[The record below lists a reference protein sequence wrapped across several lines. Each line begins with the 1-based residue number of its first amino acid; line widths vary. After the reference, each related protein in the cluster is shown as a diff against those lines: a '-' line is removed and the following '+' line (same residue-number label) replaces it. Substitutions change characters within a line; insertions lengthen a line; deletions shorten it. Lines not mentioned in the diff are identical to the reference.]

1 MKYLIA
7 LFLVLL
13 FVIGTMAEET
23 SDVITLTDAN
33 FEEETKKHQ
42 FLLIEFYAPWC
53 GHCKQLAPEYE
64 KAATELKKFGSDFG
78 GLAKIDADSNRKT
91 GEKFGIQG
99 FPTLKLFR
107 NGVDFKEYDGG
118 RTAADIVA
126 WMKKKT
132 GPPAKTLNSQEEVD
146 AFVKQMN
153 GKALIF
159 YGAKDDEKHKSFLS
173 TITSD
178 KAFDDFPAAE
188 VLSEGST
195 TSVKLFRTNG
205 EPLTFTG
212 DFSELK
218 QFVVAN
224 GYPLVEEISAENF
237 QRFAESGL
245 PLGVVF
251 MDYSKSEEK
260 ESTLKTITEVAEKL
274 KGKFMFAYSDGVEYK
289 DQITSMGADSSKL
302 PVIAAMNIELRVNYP
317 YSGSLDT
324 NALVQWAE
332 GIVSGTVKP
341 FYKSDPIP
349 EKNDGPVTVVVGK
362 SFESIVQDETKDVLV
377 EFYAPWCGHCKSL
390 EPKYNKLGEE
400 MKKLSSNVVIAKV
413 DSTTNDT
420 PVSIEGFPT
429 IIFFP
434 KGNKKAGIPYEGA
447 RTEEGMMQF
456 IKENAVASKADF
468 ANENKTEE
476 KKKDEL

>member
-1 MKYLIA
+1 MSEDA
-7 LFLVLL
+7 
-13 FVIGTMAEET
+13 
-23 SDVITLTDAN
+23 SDVVTLTDAN
-33 FEEETKKHQ
+33 FEEESKKHQ

-64 KAATELKKFGSDFG
+64 KAATELKKFGAEYG
-78 GLAKIDADSNRKT
+78 ALAKIDADSNRKT

-107 NGVDFKEYDGG
+107 NGVDYKEYDGG

-132 GPPAKTLNSQEEVD
+132 GPVAKLLNTQEEVD
-146 AFVKQMN
+146 AFVKQMD

-159 YGAKDDEKHKSFLS
+159 YGAKDDEKHKQFLS
-173 TITSD
+173 TVTSD

-188 VLSEGST
+188 VFNEELVKAQGSG
-195 TSVKLFRTNG
+195 SVKLVRTNG
-205 EPLTFTG
+205 EPLTYTG
-212 DFSELK
+212 EFSELK

-224 GYPLVEEISAENF
+224 GYPLVEEISAANF

-251 MDYSKSEEK
+251 IDYSKTEEK
-260 ESTLKTITEVAEKL
+260 EVTLKTVTAVAEKL

-289 DQITSMGADSSKL
+289 DQITSMGADASKL
-302 PVIAAMNIELRVNYP
+302 PVVAAMNIELRVNYP
-317 YSGSLDT
+317 YSGELEVD
-324 NALVQWAE
+324 ALTKWAE
-332 GIVSGTVKP
+332 GIVSGEVKP

-349 EKNDGPVTVVVGK
+349 ETNDGPVTVIVGK
-362 SFESIVQDETKDVLV
+362 SFESIVLDESKDVLV

-400 MKKLSSNVVIAKV
+400 MKKLSSNVVIGKV
-413 DSTTNDT
+413 DATTNDT
-420 PVSIEGFPT
+420 PVPVEGFPT

-434 KGNKKAGIPYEGA
+434 KGNKKTGIPYEGA
-447 RTEEGMMQF
+447 RTEEAMIQF
-456 IKENAVASKADF
+456 IKENAVAAKADF
-468 ANENKTEE
+468 ANTTEE